1 MNRFFS
7 SLQIKFLIVFSIV
20 FAITLASTGIYL
32 KYSANFA
39 IRNVGDSIEQTRA
52 KQVENIISEL
62 YLQQDWDDLQN
73 TVEQLGILTDQQII
87 VTNSQGQVVAD
98 SQNLNFE
105 SKLKVRRLKQR
116 EANISRKKTDN
127 RKNNKNILPKQD
139 ELIAAIKQ
147 KVESGLITQEEAN
160 SWMPPQIRRNPI
172 TIDLVNNV
180 SEIGHVRI
188 LPLESLQLATDN
200 STLSNLQPRLANIA
214 PILDKSLIISG
225 VGAGIIGIIIIS
237 LLSRRLLRSVHH
249 LTLAAKR
256 ISNGD
261 FSQRIAETGKDEIGE
276 LNKTFNMMT
285 DRLENTNI
293 HRKNL
298 MADIAHEIR
307 TPVSNIQGYI
317 EAVKDNVLPPNTKTI
332 DIIHGQVTHLSK
344 LIEDLRLLALTESDS
359 LKLQISHESIQELI
373 EKCISANNL
382 IISEKNLDIHLKFS
396 DSLPLIEIDRT
407 RILQVLDNIVGNA
420 ITHTTEK
427 GQINISVKSTS
438 KNTISIFITNSG
450 SSISEKDMPYI
461 FDRFYRV
468 DQSRTRTTGG
478 SGLGLPIAKQL
489 INAHNGD
496 LKVESNQDEKEPET
510 TFIITLPKKHNLHN
524 N

>member
-87 VTNSQGQVVAD
+87 VTNSQGQIVAD

-139 ELIAAIKQ
+139 ELITAIKQ

-188 LPLESLQLATDN
+188 LPLERLQLATDN
-200 STLSNLQPRLANIA
+200 SI
-214 PILDKSLIISG
+214 
-225 VGAGIIGIIIIS
+225 
-237 LLSRRLLRSVHH
+237 
-249 LTLAAKR
+249 
-256 ISNGD
+256 
-261 FSQRIAETGKDEIGE
+261 
-276 LNKTFNMMT
+276 KTF
-285 DRLENTNI
+285 I
-293 HRKNL
+293 K
-298 MADIAHEIR
+298 IR
-307 TPVSNIQGYI
+307 
-317 EAVKDNVLPPNTKTI
+317 PPLN
-332 DIIHGQVTHLSK
+332 
-344 LIEDLRLLALTESDS
+344 
-359 LKLQISHESIQELI
+359 
-373 EKCISANNL
+373 
-382 IISEKNLDIHLKFS
+382 FS
-396 DSLPLIEIDRT
+396 S
-407 RILQVLDNIVGNA
+407 
-420 ITHTTEK
+420 
-427 GQINISVKSTS
+427 
-438 KNTISIFITNSG
+438 
-450 SSISEKDMPYI
+450 
-461 FDRFYRV
+461 
-468 DQSRTRTTGG
+468 
-478 SGLGLPIAKQL
+478 
-489 INAHNGD
+489 
-496 LKVESNQDEKEPET
+496 
-510 TFIITLPKKHNLHN
+510 
-524 N
+524 

>member
-317 EAVKDNVLPPNTKTI
+317 EAVKDNVLPTNTKTI
-332 DIIHGQVTHLSK
+332 DIIH
-344 LIEDLRLLALTESDS
+344 
-359 LKLQISHESIQELI
+359 
-373 EKCISANNL
+373 
-382 IISEKNLDIHLKFS
+382 
-396 DSLPLIEIDRT
+396 
-407 RILQVLDNIVGNA
+407 
-420 ITHTTEK
+420 
-427 GQINISVKSTS
+427 
-438 KNTISIFITNSG
+438 
-450 SSISEKDMPYI
+450 
-461 FDRFYRV
+461 
-468 DQSRTRTTGG
+468 
-478 SGLGLPIAKQL
+478 
-489 INAHNGD
+489 
-496 LKVESNQDEKEPET
+496 
-510 TFIITLPKKHNLHN
+510 
-524 N
+524 

>member
-87 VTNSQGQVVAD
+87 VTNSQGQIVAD

-116 EANISRKKTDN
+116 EANISRKNQYTMPHIHEDASWSCVYYVT
-127 RKNNKNILPKQD
+127 PTYD
-139 ELIAAIKQ
+139 
-147 KVESGLITQEEAN
+147 AN
-160 SWMPPQIRRNPI
+160 LYFKDP
-172 TIDLVNNV
+172 
-180 SEIGHVRI
+180 
-188 LPLESLQLATDN
+188 LPLERLQLATDN

-382 IISEKNLDIHLKFS
+382 IISEKNLEIHLKFS

-427 GQINISVKSTS
+427 GRINISVKSTS
-438 KNTISIFITNSG
+438 KNTISIFIANSG

>member
-214 PILDKSLIISG
+214 PILDKSLIL
-225 VGAGIIGIIIIS
+225 S
-237 LLSRRLLRSVHH
+237 L
-249 LTLAAKR
+249 
-256 ISNGD
+256 
-261 FSQRIAETGKDEIGE
+261 
-276 LNKTFNMMT
+276 
-285 DRLENTNI
+285 I
-293 HRKNL
+293 H
-298 MADIAHEIR
+298 
-307 TPVSNIQGYI
+307 
-317 EAVKDNVLPPNTKTI
+317 
-332 DIIHGQVTHLSK
+332 
-344 LIEDLRLLALTESDS
+344 
-359 LKLQISHESIQELI
+359 
-373 EKCISANNL
+373 
-382 IISEKNLDIHLKFS
+382 ISE
-396 DSLPLIEIDRT
+396 PT
-407 RILQVLDNIVGNA
+407 R
-420 ITHTTEK
+420 
-427 GQINISVKSTS
+427 
-438 KNTISIFITNSG
+438 
-450 SSISEKDMPYI
+450 PY
-461 FDRFYRV
+461 
-468 DQSRTRTTGG
+468 
-478 SGLGLPIAKQL
+478 
-489 INAHNGD
+489 
-496 LKVESNQDEKEPET
+496 
-510 TFIITLPKKHNLHN
+510 
-524 N
+524 